1 MLDDDAYDLDPAA
14 TTTDISDD
22 PGPAVAADDGLAAFI
37 AARSRLFGIAY
48 RVVGSAA
55 DAEDVLQD
63 VWLRW
68 QATDRTIVVDAT
80 GFLVTMTTRLA
91 INAACSARSR
101 RSTALEPWLADAAGT
116 AADPAQVTERSEA
129 LGIAVFLLLEKLPP
143 TERAV
148 YVLGHAFD
156 YSYAHIAEILQVS
169 EANARQLA
177 SRARKHLA
185 ADAGQPVRPAA
196 QQRLLE
202 TFRVAARSGE
212 LTALKKLL
220 VADVAGDSP
229 RPALVPSL
237 ESRASLAG
245 REAAPHP
252 RRAERKIEPRRYR
265 RPGLLASLHEVGA
278 SRSGTDR
285 GGARRAWER
294 ASADLARRTA

>member
-14 TTTDISDD
+14 TAAEISDD
-22 PGPAVAADDGLAAFI
+22 PGIADDGLAAFV

-48 RVVGSAA
+48 RVVGSST

-63 VWLRW
+63 VWMRW
-68 QATDRTIVVDAT
+68 QATDRTVVVDAAA
-80 GFLVTMTTRLA
+80 FLVTMTTRLA
-91 INAACSARSR
+91 INAARSARSR
-101 RSTALEPWLADAAGT
+101 RSTALEPWLPEAVAA

-156 YSYAHIAEILQVS
+156 YSYAHIADMLQVS

-177 SRARKHLA
+177 SRARKHLT
-185 ADAGQPVRPAA
+185 ADACQPVRPAA

-220 VADVAGDSP
+220 VADVVSASP
-229 RPALVPSL
+229 RPAIVRSRD
-237 ESRASLAG
+237 SRAALAG
-245 REAAPHP
+245 REDALPP
-252 RRAERKIEPRRYR
+252 VRAERKIEPRRYR
-265 RPGLLASLHEVGA
+265 WTAA

-285 GGARRAWER
+285 RGTRHAWER
-294 ASADLARRTA
+294 ASSDLARRTA